1 MNIWVYVCAHD
12 FHLHIGVGSSVVC
25 SAELGNAKA
34 SKTWDRQQVRFP
46 RFFVCRRRNKYKQS
60 TLGGDGGEKLEENI
74 DGMNAY
80 KKIFVKLALFAGYL
94 LFVGFSAYFTAKS
107 LSLSLLEGKGM
118 WFIFVLVLVVAIL
131 AGWCLTNVIKELTNP
146 LNPSKVR
153 LLFNFL
159 GFLVFWVFSFTTNVH
174 FFFVERHG
182 YDILVAELTGAKTYI
197 VDNTTKS
204 NKLIDD
210 QMNAAKMAITAQVNT
225 NADAFGR
232 EIQNT
237 IVGHYG
243 FADACI
249 SILKSTENALNMDK
263 DLYDDHNDYVIFDDV
278 KDMGDRG
285 TTSSASVRA
294 LQTKYDARMLDQ
306 LNKKLAVIEN
316 YYERQ
321 KDQNAELIALL
332 DPINE
337 LEAKH
342 LPEVQKDGTVDAFYT
357 YYRIQ
362 NGRVISKMP
371 IDYKDSTMELK
382 DGKIAKFLVYP
393 SGRMFDTMS
402 VWGDL
407 LHRRLM
413 NMTMIQWIIIA
424 LIFDIVSF
432 ILFALFRRV

>member
-1 MNIWVYVCAHD
+1 
-12 FHLHIGVGSSVVC
+12 
-25 SAELGNAKA
+25 
-34 SKTWDRQQVRFP
+34 
-46 RFFVCRRRNKYKQS
+46 
-60 TLGGDGGEKLEENI
+60 
-74 DGMNAY
+74 MNAY

-94 LFVGFSAYFTAKS
+94 LFAGFSAYFTAKS

-118 WFIFVLVLVVAIL
+118 WFIFVLVLVVGIL
-131 AGWCLTNVIKELTNP
+131 AGWCLTNAIKELTNP

-153 LLFNFL
+153 LVFNSL

-182 YDILVAELTGAKTYI
+182 YDILVSELTGAKTYI
-197 VDNTTKS
+197 VDNTTTS

-210 QMNAAKMAITAQVNT
+210 QMNAAKMAITAQVNN
-225 NADAFGR
+225 NAAAYEH

-237 IVGHYG
+237 IDGHYG
-243 FADACI
+243 FGDECI
-249 SILKSTENALNMDK
+249 SILNSTERALDMDK
-263 DLYDDHNDYVIFDDV
+263 DLYDDTNDYVIFDDER
-278 KDMGDRG
+278 DIGDRG
-285 TTSSASVRA
+285 VTGRAQVRA
-294 LQTKYDARMLDQ
+294 LQTKYVARMQDQ
-306 LNKKLAVIEN
+306 LSKKLAVIEN

-321 KDQNAELIALL
+321 KDQNTELIALL
-332 DPINE
+332 NPINE

-342 LPEVQKDGTVDAFYT
+342 LPEVLKDGTVDAFYT

-371 IDYKDSTMELK
+371 VDYKDSTMELK
-382 DGKIAKFLVYP
+382 DGKIAKFIVYP

-432 ILFALFRRV
+432 ILFALFRRA